1 MFKIRPVFFFQPT
14 LVILFTASERWWNLW
29 LGFSQQRLWLVFNP
43 SKLPPMS
50 NCIHLNFYRCLL
62 EYIPST
68 AATSQS
74 SRSPSI
80 GYRALL
86 ILIQICLPNPHI
98 SKLTLTDRSVTVQ
111 RETSS
116 ALGQGCRLGF
126 LGTLHMDVF
135 RQRLEDEHDANVI
148 ITAPTVPY
156 KSTHSPIAKYLGRP
170 AQSISS
176 HLQGQGGYN

>member
-1 MFKIRPVFFFQPT
+1 MFKICPFVSAHIGDTIHRVGEVVEPMAGFQPAKAMVSFQPT
-14 LVILFTASERWWNLW
+14 I
-29 LGFSQQRLWLVFNP
+29 
-43 SKLPPMS
+43 PPPKS
-50 NCIHLNFYRCLL
+50 NSVHVDFYRSLL

-68 AATSQS
+68 AATFQS
-74 SRSPSI
+74 SRSLSI
-80 GYRALL
+80 GYRLFLLL
-86 ILIQICLPNPHI
+86 IKICLPNPQI

-135 RQRLEDEHDANVI
+135 RQRLEDEYDANVI

-156 KSTHSPIAKYLGRP
+156 KSKHSPVTMYSGPP

-176 HLQGQGGYN
+176 HLQRQGGYN

>member
-1 MFKIRPVFFFQPT
+1 MAGFQPAKAMVSFRPT
-14 LVILFTASERWWNLW
+14 KPL
-29 LGFSQQRLWLVFNP
+29 
-43 SKLPPMS
+43 PMS
-50 NCIHLNFYRCLL
+50 NCIHLDFYRCLL

-68 AATSQS
+68 ATTSQS
-74 SRSPSI
+74 SRSLSI
-80 GYRALL
+80 GYRPLL
-86 ILIQICLPNPHI
+86 FLTQICLPNPHI

-156 KSTHSPIAKYLGRP
+156 KSKHSLIAKYSGRP
-170 AQSISS
+170 AQSTSS